1 MTNPLLD
8 TASLPRFGDILPEHV
23 APALSELIAAHREK
37 LNELLDKADDPT
49 FESLVA
55 PLEEMDH
62 EIADHIAQAY
72 HKLGKHEDALRYIKK
87 AAELNPDHEAIKKRL
102 EEYSKAAKK

>member
-49 FESLVA
+49 FASLVA

-62 EIADHIAQAY
+62 ELSRVWSPVSHLQGVLGSREWRDAYNKAVQAY
-72 HKLGKHEDALRYIKK
+72 IEKLKSGADIVHHPVK
-87 AAELNPDHEAIKKRL
+87 
-102 EEYSKAAKK
+102 